1 MEIAVFG
8 ATGRTGS
15 AVLEHALARG
25 HRVRAL
31 VRTPSKL
38 TIRSPDLEV
47 IEGDAFDAAA
57 VARAVGDAGAVVS
70 AMGAAGLEPTT
81 DLSTM
86 TGNVITAVSARADAP
101 RLSVVLND
109 HVFHSEDAAPPY
121 THIVREHKRNL
132 EALRASDSAWVGAC
146 PAYIRDED
154 GTGAYE
160 AVIDAPAHARS
171 ISRLDLADFLID
183 AVETD
188 AFVGHAVGVGA
199 SPAAGAERGA
209 NL

>member
-8 ATGRTGS
+8 VTGRTGS
-15 AVLEHALARG
+15 AVLDRALARG

-38 TIRSPDLEV
+38 SIMSPDLEV
-47 IEGDAFDAAA
+47 IQGDAFDAAA
-57 VARAVGDAGAVVS
+57 VARTVGDAGAVVS

-81 DLSTM
+81 DLSVM
-86 TGNVITAVSARADAP
+86 TGNVITAVSTRADVP

-109 HVFHSEDAAPPY
+109 RVFHSEDAAPPY

-132 EALRASDSAWVGAC
+132 DALRASDTAWVGAC

-154 GTGAYE
+154 GAGGYE
-160 AVIDAPAHARS
+160 AVIEAPAHARS
-171 ISRLDLADFLID
+171 ISRFDLADFLID
-183 AVETD
+183 AIETD

-199 SPAAGAERGA
+199 SPDAGVGRDEK
-209 NL
+209 L

>member
-1 MEIAVFG
+1 VEIAVFG

-25 HRVRAL
+25 HRLRAL

-47 IEGDAFDAAA
+47 IQGDAFDAAV
-57 VARAVGDAGAVVS
+57 VARTVGDAGAVIS

-81 DLSTM
+81 DLSAM

-109 HVFHSEDAAPPY
+109 RVFRAGDAAPPY

-132 EALRASDSAWVGAC
+132 EALRASGTSWVGAC
-146 PAYIRDED
+146 PSYISDED
-154 GTGAYE
+154 GAGGYE

-171 ISRLDLADFLID
+171 ISRFDLADFLID

-188 AFVGHAVGVGA
+188 AFVGHAVGV
-199 SPAAGAERGA
+199 RGLPKEDRA
-209 NL
+209 

>member
-15 AVLEHALARG
+15 AVLEHAIARG
-25 HRVRAL
+25 HRVRVL

-38 TIRSPDLEV
+38 TTRSPDLEV
-47 IEGDAFDAAA
+47 IPGDAFDTAA

-81 DLSTM
+81 DLSAM

-109 HVFHSEDAAPPY
+109 RVFHSEDAAPPY

-132 EALRASDSAWVGAC
+132 ESLRASGTSWVGAC

-154 GTGAYE
+154 GTGGYE

-171 ISRLDLADFLID
+171 ISRFDLADFLID

-199 SPAAGAERGA
+199 SPDAGAERGEKP
-209 NL
+209 